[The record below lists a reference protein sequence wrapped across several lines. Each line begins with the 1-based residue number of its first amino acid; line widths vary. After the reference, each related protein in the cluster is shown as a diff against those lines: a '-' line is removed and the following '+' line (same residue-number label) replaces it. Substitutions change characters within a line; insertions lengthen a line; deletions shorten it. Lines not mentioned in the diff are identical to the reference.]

1 MNIHHLKTLQPWFD
15 YVVSGKKTFEVRK
28 NDRDFR
34 AGDILILHE
43 HLISLSPDRTERTER
58 EAAVLVDMVLY
69 DEDVKGI
76 QPGYCV
82 MGISKIENSPGSK

>member
-1 MNIHHLKTLQPWFD
+1 MNIHHLKTVQPWFD

-43 HLISLSPDRTERTER
+43 YLPRRYPDPTEQGER
-58 EAAVLVDMVLY
+58 EIGVLVDIVLY
-69 DEDVKGI
+69 DKDVSGI

-82 MGISKIENSPGSK
+82 MGISKVDSGS